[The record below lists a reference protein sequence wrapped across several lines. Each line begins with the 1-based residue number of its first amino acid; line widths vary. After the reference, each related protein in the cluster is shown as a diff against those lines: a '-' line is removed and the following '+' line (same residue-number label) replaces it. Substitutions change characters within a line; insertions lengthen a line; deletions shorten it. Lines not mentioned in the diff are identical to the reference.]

1 MQFIADMTGKNLV
14 SKLKNCYHVG
24 VASSNP
30 KFHRRKGAHGHV
42 EEVERYMSPVR
53 DLFSIIFFATIG
65 FHVFPTFVFVEFTIL
80 LWMTFV
86 VVSTKFAIR

>member
-1 MQFIADMTGKNLV
+1 M
-14 SKLKNCYHVG
+14 
-24 VASSNP
+24 ASSNP

-86 VVSTKFAIR
+86 VVSTKFAIRYVIPIW